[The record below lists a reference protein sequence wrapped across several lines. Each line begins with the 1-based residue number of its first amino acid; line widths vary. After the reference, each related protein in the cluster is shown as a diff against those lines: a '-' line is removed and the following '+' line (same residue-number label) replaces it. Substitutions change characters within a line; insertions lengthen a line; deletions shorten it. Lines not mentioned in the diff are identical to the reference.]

1 MNLIIFKF
9 LGVKLHL
16 SILNFH
22 NLIMSE
28 SPAKEK
34 TKGKSKGKSGAK
46 EYLKLN
52 HKSFVLTHLIVFI
65 I

>member
-1 MNLIIFKF
+1 
-9 LGVKLHL
+9 
-16 SILNFH
+16 
-22 NLIMSE
+22 MSE